1 MARLFQLLRSD
12 CGGERDRPSNG
23 RRRKPGPR
31 VRLLRSPSPLHGPAS
46 PNSTSASSRDSCR
59 LISSACG
66 CGLVE
71 HLSGEAVRYAPVSF
85 SGPLLRC
92 AGAWAV
98 WLHVLRCGAYFCVY
112 RYVLNNTSV
121 AVKVLKDY
129 RSDFERGVPP
139 RHRGASRRLEGTGD
153 SLGTKP

>member
-1 MARLFQLLRSD
+1 MARLFQLLRSGS
-12 CGGERDRPSNG
+12 GGGRDRPSNG

-31 VRLLRSPSPLHGPAS
+31 VRLLRRPSPSPRPSLPQRNLHRLTRLLSSHLLRLWMWTGGAS
-46 PNSTSASSRDSCR
+46 LGGGR
-59 LISSACG
+59 
-66 CGLVE
+66 
-71 HLSGEAVRYAPVSF
+71 AVRAGF
-85 SGPLLRC
+85 FLWPLLRC

-112 RYVLNNTSV
+112 RCVLNNTSV

-153 SLGTKP
+153 SQGTNP